1 MASTNLY
8 SLNQKEKAINEEEK
22 KEEKKE
28 KYGGSENTSYTRLSS
43 FPKCPTRF
51 NYQYIKK
58 LSEGLI
64 EVLDESLLV
73 GKLVH
78 SCIELELSGL
88 SKEEALR
95 LAIPNWLDQDCALS
109 TVTWEE
115 PEEIFEPQY
124 LTLPTEPVIWYTLA
138 AGKIYRRCAANYNE
152 DDQIRNGDG
161 SVPKDPVNFPPGPVK
176 KALGDLYT
184 VAQDINNI
192 ATQINPQFVYLNL
205 ATILGRA
212 AFYFEN
218 FIIPPWVAETIGIE
232 LRFDD
237 LGLKSKH
244 KKTWTGG
251 IDWIF
256 RTTDGS
262 LVICDHK
269 TEKEL
274 KEGIDVLHHP
284 QLNLYVHLY
293 YEHSGQLADLIAIY
307 HLPSSTIV
315 LSEVD
320 PNIVRQSVEGLGL
333 IEDEI
338 AYSIANDRWRK
349 PLAPAEFGSPCMRR
363 DWRTKNL
370 ASVCKYFRHC
380 WPEYTPQIENELP
393 KPEKVL

>member
-1 MASTNLY
+1 MTLINSFN
-8 SLNQKEKAINEEEK
+8 LNQEENKENEEDK
-22 KEEKKE
+22 NKKE
-28 KYGGSENTSYTRLSS
+28 KYGGSNNTSYTRLSS

-51 NYQYIKK
+51 YYQYIKK

-88 SKEEALR
+88 TKEEALR
-95 LAIPNWLDQDCALS
+95 TAIPLWLDQDCSLS
-109 TVTWEE
+109 TTTWQDSEELFE
-115 PEEIFEPQY
+115 PEY
-124 LTLPTEPVIWYTLA
+124 LSLPTEPIIKYATA

-152 DDQIRNGDG
+152 LDQIRNGDG
-161 SVPKDPVNFPPGPVK
+161 SVPKDPINYPPTPVK
-176 KALGDLYT
+176 KALGELYT
-184 VAQDINNI
+184 VAQDINNL

-218 FIIPPWVAETIGIE
+218 FLIPPWVAETIGVE

-244 KKTWTGG
+244 QKTWTGG

-256 RTTDGS
+256 RTTDGA

-269 TEKEL
+269 TEKEC

-293 YEHSGQLADLIAIY
+293 YEYSQQLADLIAIY

-315 LSEVD
+315 LAEVD
-320 PNIVRQSVEGLGL
+320 PNIVRQSVEALGL

-338 AYSIANDRWRK
+338 AYAISENKWRK
-349 PLAPAEFGSPCMRR
+349 PLSPSDFGSPCMRR
-363 DWRTKNL
+363 DWKTKNL
-370 ASVCKYFRHC
+370 ASVCKFFRHC
-380 WPEYTPQIENELP
+380 WPDYTSQIENELP
-393 KPEKVL
+393 KP